1 MSILNE
7 FFYGNLTP
15 YEYRQSKETKTM
27 NAKVLNDEETLVGN
41 LPKSEQ
47 AQRDLLEE
55 LFRDRTTLTALSE
68 RDAYI
73 EGFKA
78 GARFMLEILS

>member
-1 MSILNE
+1 MGILND

-15 YEYRQSKETKTM
+15 YEYRQSKETKAM
-27 NAKVLNDEETLVGN
+27 NAKVLNDEEALIGN
-41 LPKSEQ
+41 LPESEQ

-73 EGFKA
+73 EGFKT

>member
-15 YEYRQSKETKTM
+15 YEYRQSKETKAM
-27 NAKVLNDEETLVGN
+27 NAKVLNDEEALIRN
-41 LPKSEQ
+41 LPESEQ

-68 RDAYI
+68 RDAYL
-73 EGFKA
+73 EGFKV
-78 GARFMLEILS
+78 GVRFMLEILS

>member
-27 NAKVLNDEETLVGN
+27 NAKVLDDEEALIGN
-41 LPKSEQ
+41 LPESEQ
-47 AQRDLLEE
+47 AQYPASARHAPPAE
-55 LFRDRTTLTALSE
+55 
-68 RDAYI
+68 
-73 EGFKA
+73 KA
-78 GARFMLEILS
+78 P

>member
-27 NAKVLNDEETLVGN
+27 NAKVLNDEEALIGN
-41 LPKSEQ
+41 LPESEQ
-47 AQRDLLEE
+47 AKRDLLEE

-73 EGFKA
+73 EGFKV

>member
-15 YEYRQSKETKTM
+15 YEYRQSKETKAM
-27 NAKVLNDEETLVGN
+27 NAKVLDDEEALIGN
-41 LPKSEQ
+41 LPESEQ
-47 AQRDLLEE
+47 AKRDLLEE
-55 LFRDRTTLTALSE
+55 LFQDRTTLTALSE

-73 EGFKA
+73 EVFKS

>member
-7 FFYGNLTP
+7 LFYGNLTP
-15 YEYRQSKETKTM
+15 YEYRQSKETKAM
-27 NAKVLNDEETLVGN
+27 NAKVLNDEEALIGN
-41 LPKSEQ
+41 LPESEQ

-55 LFRDRTTLTALSE
+55 LFRDRTTLNALSE

-73 EGFKA
+73 EGFKT

>member
-7 FFYGNLTP
+7 FFYGSRTP
-15 YEYRQSKETKTM
+15 YGDGQRKETKAM
-27 NAKVLNDEETLVGN
+27 NAKVLSDEEALIGN
-41 LPKSEQ
+41 LPESEQ
-47 AQRDLLEE
+47 AQRDLLKE

-73 EGFKA
+73 EGFKT

>member
-27 NAKVLNDEETLVGN
+27 NAKVLDNEGALIGN
-41 LPKSEQ
+41 LPESEQ

-73 EGFKA
+73 EGFKT